1 MDNIELFDK
10 YIAGKLSQNETV
22 YFEERLTS
30 DSAFAS
36 EFRLHLHIVRG
47 IQKEEEEDCI
57 EFGHAMKSLSKEEL
71 NEIIGKKRKT
81 IYLKPNLDKPIAAAF
96 TKDGSDNNK
105 NERGRFSLNYQWL
118 LSVAAVVVLAF
129 IVNHNQ
135 SVESQYAIDNIL
147 YSYNEPM
154 FSNRGGDAIDISG
167 YNEDELKEV
176 LPILQS
182 VYDNSET
189 AQEALVNGKGLAM
202 VYIKLHDRD
211 KAREILEE
219 LIYKYE
225 KMYAQP
231 QKDEYAE
238 SIEECKKILN
248 QISE

>member
-10 YIAGKLSQNETV
+10 YIAGELSQNEAAD
-22 YFEERLTS
+22 FEEKLAS

-36 EFRLHLHIVRG
+36 EFRLHLHVVRG

-71 NEIIGKKRKT
+71 NEIIGKKTEKKT
-81 IYLKPNLDKPIAAAF
+81 RHINFQRYLWP
-96 TKDGSDNNK
+96 
-105 NERGRFSLNYQWL
+105 
-118 LSVAAVVVLAF
+118 LSAAAVVLLAF

-135 SVESQYAIDNIL
+135 SVESKYAIDNIL

-167 YNEDELKEV
+167 YNEDELKSV
-176 LPILQS
+176 LPILHS
-182 VYDNSET
+182 LYDNSET
-189 AQEALVNGKGLAM
+189 EQDALVNGKGLAM

>member
-10 YIAGKLSQNETV
+10 YIAGKLSQYETV
-22 YFEERLTS
+22 DFEERLAS
-30 DSAFAS
+30 DSAFAA
-36 EFRLHLHIVRG
+36 EFRLHLHVVRG

-81 IYLKPNLDKPIAAAF
+81 IDLKPNLDNQFAAASF
-96 TKDGSDNNK
+96 EVGSDNN

-118 LSVAAVVVLAF
+118 LSVAAVVLLAF

-211 KAREILEE
+211 KAREILED
-219 LIYKYE
+219 LICKYE
-225 KMYAQP
+225 IKCIEP
-231 QKDEYAE
+231 QMDEYVE
-238 SIEECKKILN
+238 SIAECKRILN

>member
-10 YIAGKLSQNETV
+10 YIAGKLSQDETV

-71 NEIIGKKRKT
+71 NEIIGNKTEKKTRH
-81 IYLKPNLDKPIAAAF
+81 INFQRYLWP
-96 TKDGSDNNK
+96 
-105 NERGRFSLNYQWL
+105 
-118 LSVAAVVVLAF
+118 LSAAAVVLLAF

-154 FSNRGGDAIDISG
+154 FSNRGGDAIDISE

-176 LPILQS
+176 LQTLHS
-182 VYDNSET
+182 LYDNSET
-189 AQEALVNGKGLAM
+189 AQDALVNGKGLAM

-211 KAREILEE
+211 KAREILEG
-219 LIYKYE
+219 LICKYE
-225 KMYAQP
+225 KLYAEP
-231 QKDEYAE
+231 QMDEYAE
-238 SIEECKKILN
+238 SIAECKKILN